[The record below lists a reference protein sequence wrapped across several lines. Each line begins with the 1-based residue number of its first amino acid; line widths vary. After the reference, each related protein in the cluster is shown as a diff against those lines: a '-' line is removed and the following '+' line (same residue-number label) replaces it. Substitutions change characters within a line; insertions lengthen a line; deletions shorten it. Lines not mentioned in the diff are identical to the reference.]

1 MNTFFAYTVRTYTE
15 GAAPFV
21 PMQRGTQM
29 NEMGALWDSLC
40 QGPKIGGMIFAAA
53 LLVALLVVRAFRMR
67 RSRHANDEH
76 CRRLIEKSRGKQMKR
91 DPKGKDGAF
100 HIDANTIPLGVRK
113 LVKTGSPYDKGVMG

>member
-1 MNTFFAYTVRTYTE
+1 MKPSLVMIHPFAVYYT
-15 GAAPFV
+15 
-21 PMQRGTQM
+21 
-29 NEMGALWDSLC
+29 
-40 QGPKIGGMIFAAA
+40 IFY
-53 LLVALLVVRAFRMR
+53 

>member
-1 MNTFFAYTVRTYTE
+1 MKY
-15 GAAPFV
+15 
-21 PMQRGTQM
+21 
-29 NEMGALWDSLC
+29 
-40 QGPKIGGMIFAAA
+40 
-53 LLVALLVVRAFRMR
+53 
-67 RSRHANDEH
+67 EH